1 MTPDSMDLVSLVA
14 ALNDSA
20 IELMKVG
27 AYEGANTLFVDALLI
42 LETTKSV
49 TTLSTSGIDGV
60 DAFTQMNPLHFACA
74 PICPTSPQSA
84 GGRITPCTGATAT
97 ALSSALSIDRR
108 QYRLEVASAGST
120 ASRRI
125 SSRTFTRAEART
137 RTQQVPSSLHSLT
150 VRLPEPE
157 NSKQQQT
164 AIYSRAFRI
173 PTKEQQQQQQQQ
185 PDEGVISPRIAT
197 AVLAFNAA
205 LCAHLQSVATGD
217 TTIAPHRALCLYS
230 TAYSI
235 VLMEQQKQQTLDW
248 LLLTAGTSHSSL
260 LLQDHGSSAF
270 CEQTTTSRL
279 VVLLQAALCHNMA
292 AIHGDCF
299 WNFAQARWL
308 RCQLAAAIHWTAFSQ
323 METDDCKLLI
333 TKVDAFF
340 VESCEFRFR
349 CASHNSILDL
359 TTPYHPCTEL
369 FFLVVMPAQLSFF
382 IWEFSSR

>member
-1 MTPDSMDLVSLVA
+1 MDLVSLVA

-137 RTQQVPSSLHSLT
+137 RTQQVPFSQHSLT

-173 PTKEQQQQQQQQ
+173 PIKEQQQQQQ

-235 VLMEQQKQQTLDW
+235 VLMEQQKQQTLDS

-323 METDDCKLLI
+323 METDDFVFFHLGIFFALI
-333 TKVDAFF
+333 DD
-340 VESCEFRFR
+340 FRI
-349 CASHNSILDL
+349 A
-359 TTPYHPCTEL
+359 
-369 FFLVVMPAQLSFF
+369 PAA
-382 IWEFSSR
+382 